1 MDTNFIKKEIDD
13 EIMIRFINT
22 GNYFLNKKE
31 YINTIDNFKN
41 IDESIVNSPLD
52 VFYFNFMWLKNSKR
66 FKIIKGCE
74 YYHRLHNERFY
85 VNSNQSLNQQIC
97 KTLTSMLKNL

>member
-41 IDESIVNSPLD
+41 IDESSVKSPLD
-52 VFYFNFMWLKNSKR
+52 VFYEKSGKKAHHFSRGMN
-66 FKIIKGCE
+66 C
-74 YYHRLHNERFY
+74 
-85 VNSNQSLNQQIC
+85 QIF
-97 KTLTSMLKNL
+97 